1 MDRKL
6 LPSINSGVTQV
17 KTLIQD
23 TESVTTTRR
32 SFLQGSG
39 LLAGTAVSGV
49 TLTALAAHS
58 AKATEHRFDSKRGW
72 YDSFRSEYGALRPTP
87 DQDGQFIL
95 ALPAGFQYV
104 TFSKIGDVMSDGN
117 VVPRAHDGMTCIDW
131 FGGRVRLIRNHEVRT
146 APGAFNDPASFSLG
160 GPAETRYDPLGV
172 GGTVTLEFDTRRKKL
187 IKDFI
192 SLNGTIVNCSGGLSW
207 RNTGWLT
214 SEETVAGPNQR
225 WGKKHGY
232 NFFVPVTANRTVPAI
247 PLTWMGRFSH
257 EAAVADER
265 GLIYQT
271 EDAGNTSGFYR
282 ATPHNPANLHQG
294 GKLEM
299 LAIKGQPR
307 ANLITGQ
314 VVGKR
319 LPVEWVTI
327 DDPDPNLEGG
337 ALSCYRQG
345 LSKGG
350 ATFNRL
356 EGVMPGIDGKSIYFV
371 STSGG
376 DRRYGQLWHYI
387 PADRLNA
394 EDQLVLVFESPS
406 GSVLDSPDNIC
417 ITPRGGILFCEDDA
431 SGDGDS
437 HPLAPGITDVNRLI
451 GMGALGEP
459 FEFAVN
465 IFNDSEFAGACF
477 SPDGEILFV
486 NIFGDSARGSGMTC
500 AIWGPWGRGP
510 L

>member
-1 MDRKL
+1 VKL
-6 LPSINSGVTQV
+6 PNQENQ
-17 KTLIQD
+17 TLLRP
-23 TESVTTTRR
+23 TRR

-39 LLAGTAVSGV
+39 LLAGATAVGGT
-49 TLTALAAHS
+49 TLAALAAHT
-58 AKATEHRFDSKRGW
+58 AKATDGRHGHKHEWFEQG
-72 YDSFRSEYGALRPTP
+72 RSEYGKLAPTP
-87 DQDGQFIL
+87 DQNGDLIL
-95 ALPAGFQYV
+95 ALPPGFKYI
-104 TFSKIGDVMSDGN
+104 TFSKIGDTMSDGN
-117 VVPRAHDGMTCIDW
+117 IVPRAHDGMTCIDW
-131 FGGRVRLIRNHEVRT
+131 VGGRVRLIRNHEVRT
-146 APGAFNDPASFSLG
+146 GPGAFNDPATFSLG
-160 GPAETRYDPLGV
+160 GPAETRYDPQGV
-172 GGTVTLEFDTRRKKL
+172 GGTVTLEFDLHRKKL
-187 IKDFI
+187 IKDYI

-232 NFFVPVTANRTVPAI
+232 SFFVPVSANKAVPAI
-247 PLTWMGRFSH
+247 PLTWMGRFAH

-282 ATPHNPANLHQG
+282 STPNNVANLYAG
-294 GKLEM
+294 GKTEM
-299 LAIKGQPR
+299 LAIKGAPQ

-314 VVGKR
+314 TVGKR

-327 DDPDPNLEGG
+327 DQPDPDLESG

-345 LSKGG
+345 LAKGG
-350 ATFNRL
+350 ASFNRL

-376 DRRYGQLWHYI
+376 ERRYGQLWHYI
-387 PADRLNA
+387 PADKLND

-406 GSVLDSPDNIC
+406 GSVLDSPDNLC
-417 ITPRGGILFCEDDA
+417 VTPRGGILFCEDDA

-437 HPLAPGITDVNRLI
+437 HPLAPGISDVNRLI
-451 GMGALGEP
+451 GMGGLGEP

-465 IFNDSEFAGACF
+465 ILNDSEFAGACF
-477 SPDGEILFV
+477 SPDGGTLFV
-486 NIFGDSARGSGMTC
+486 NVFGDSTKGSGMTC